1 MVFSQAGKNQSAL
14 HGMEIKYGE
23 WIIMKCAPCTE
34 KKCTKGKDCTDITA
48 EVKAKYVGEDFK
60 ILNVADVLIENYYM
74 QKTRIE
80 EVLYFAKAMG
90 YKKLGLAFCSG
101 LREESQII
109 DRILTKEFKVFSA
122 ICKVCGID
130 KKEFKLSTS
139 PKDGRICC
147 NPIGQADILNK
158 KKTDLNIIV
167 GLCLGHDILFT
178 KHSKALVTTLV
189 VKDRVLAH
197 NPIGAVYSGFYRKK
211 RFNLES

>member
-1 MVFSQAGKNQSAL
+1 
-14 HGMEIKYGE
+14 
-23 WIIMKCAPCTE
+23 MKCAPCSG
-34 KKCTKGKDCTDITA
+34 KKCTSGKDCTNIKA
-48 EVKAKYVGEDFK
+48 EVSAKYVGEDLK
-60 ILNVADVLIENYYM
+60 ILMTADKLTENFYM
-74 QKTRIE
+74 QKTRME
-80 EVLYFAKAMG
+80 EILYFAGEMG

-101 LREESQII
+101 LREEAEIV
-109 DRILTKEFKVFSA
+109 DKILSKEFKVFSA

-130 KKEFKLSTS
+130 KSAFSS
-139 PKDGRICC
+139 GPKKQGNKIKVSC

-197 NPIGAVYSGFYRKK
+197 NPIGAIYSGFYRKK
-211 RFNLES
+211 RFHLES